1 MKDFLLNYIKSFK
14 IFFPTWIICIFFL
27 LLDNFICALI
37 GIILLILQAI
47 QIHFCKK
54 KYVLLSDFENEKLQ
68 IIEDAEAEKRS
79 LIEQIKEL
87 EQVAKSIDEKV
98 LKAKE
103 ETKSED
109 ADYIG
114 ELKQQ
119 ISMLNEKLEIN
130 RRRGEFVGYS
140 GHYRVGIDIDSGSYL
155 VVPCGG
161 KDAYIELF
169 SSYTKFKREEDA
181 IISTST
187 STEYRIAL
195 PENGAYLVVENG
207 DIYHSPPIKRTD
219 GRSDFL
225 GYYDIPILEED

>member
-1 MKDFLLNYIKSFK
+1 M
-14 IFFPTWIICIFFL
+14 
-27 LLDNFICALI
+27 
-37 GIILLILQAI
+37 ILQAI

-119 ISMLNEKLEIN
+119 ISMINEKLEIN

-207 DIYHSPPIKRTD
+207 DIYHSSPIKRAD

-225 GYYDIPILEED
+225 GSYDIPILEED

>member
-1 MKDFLLNYIKSFK
+1 MKDFVLNYIKSFK
-14 IFFPTWIICIFFL
+14 IFFPTWIISIFFL
-27 LLDNFICALI
+27 LYNEPICLTI
-37 GIILLILQAI
+37 GILLLILQTI
-47 QIHFCKK
+47 QIYLCKK
-54 KYVLLSDFENEKLQ
+54 KYVLISDFESEKIQ
-68 IIEDAEAEKRS
+68 IIEDAEQEKKIF
-79 LIEQIKEL
+79 IEQIKEL
-87 EQVAKSIDEKV
+87 QEVANGINEKV

-109 ADYIG
+109 SDYIG

-140 GHYRVGIDIDSGSYL
+140 GHYRVGVDIDSGSYL

-207 DIYHSPPIKRTD
+207 DIYQASPIKRTD
-219 GRSDFL
+219 GRNDFL
-225 GYYDIPILEED
+225 GSYDIPILEED

>member
-1 MKDFLLNYIKSFK
+1 MKYKFYSYLTSFK
-14 IFFPTWIICIFFL
+14 KHIPTWIICIFFL
-27 LLDNFICALI
+27 LWENFICALI

-47 QIHFCKK
+47 QIHLCKK

-119 ISMLNEKLEIN
+119 ISILNEKLEIN